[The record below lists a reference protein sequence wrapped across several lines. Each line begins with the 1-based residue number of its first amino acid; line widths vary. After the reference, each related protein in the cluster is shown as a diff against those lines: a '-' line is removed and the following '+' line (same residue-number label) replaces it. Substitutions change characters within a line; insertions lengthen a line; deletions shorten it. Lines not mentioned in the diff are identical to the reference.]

1 MKLPAYLRSL
11 VSALFDRA
19 SADHEMDA
27 EIRTH
32 LANRADDLE
41 RAGLPRVDAERRA
54 RIEFGSQE
62 RFKEEIREARDGHF
76 FDTLVQDVRF
86 GLRML
91 RKNPGFTAVAVL
103 TLALG
108 IGANS
113 SVFSVTNSVLLESL
127 PYQHESRLVMI
138 WEQNTHSGND
148 HNVVSPANFLY
159 WQDNNTVF
167 DQMAAFWDEE
177 VTVTGNGD
185 PRQIPAQVVSANLF
199 SLLGVSPILGR
210 SFSSDE
216 GQRGRDHVAL
226 LGYGLWQ
233 REFGGDR
240 GVLGKPLRLDGENY
254 LIVGVMPRDVTLFA
268 PKGSLTGKVA
278 ELWLPFAWRE
288 DHRKPHGRYLSAVAR
303 MKENVSL
310 VQAQTQMDSLVQ
322 NFTKLYP
329 DFETGW
335 GVNLVPVHADM
346 VSHIR
351 STLLVLVG
359 AVGFVLLIACANIAN
374 LMLGQAVAREREV
387 AVRTALGASRSRIVW
402 QYLTESI
409 VLSLLG
415 GTLGLLAAQWTTS
428 ALLALAPKD
437 LHVKAAHLDWRVLLF
452 GIATCLLTGIVFGVA
467 PAFAAAHTDP
477 ADALRNGGRSETGVH
492 RGGLRNAFAV
502 AEIALSLILLSAAG
516 LLMKSFVRL
525 SAVDPGFDTR
535 DLLTLRIS
543 LPSSKYAKEAQF
555 IEFFNALLQ
564 QVRIAPGIRAATI
577 SNSFP
582 LSGMTPGTSF
592 EIVGK
597 PSPPPGQDRVT
608 DVQKA
613 GSDYFRTMGIRLLRG
628 RSFADREESVASHV
642 VVISESLARQFFQD
656 EDPLGQKI
664 LIDIGDKPE
673 PSQIIG
679 IAADVKRDSL
689 ETNSRP
695 MCYLPH
701 AELPFSSM
709 MLAVRADSDP
719 LAKAPVIGAIVHQL
733 DPELPLASVT
743 TMDQILGGTVARQR
757 FAALL

>member
-1 MKLPAYLRSL
+1 
-11 VSALFDRA
+11 
-19 SADHEMDA
+19 
-27 EIRTH
+27 
-32 LANRADDLE
+32 
-41 RAGLPRVDAERRA
+41 
-54 RIEFGSQE
+54 
-62 RFKEEIREARDGHF
+62 
-76 FDTLVQDVRF
+76 
-86 GLRML
+86 
-91 RKNPGFTAVAVL
+91 
-103 TLALG
+103 
-108 IGANS
+108 
-113 SVFSVTNSVLLESL
+113 
-127 PYQHESRLVMI
+127 
-138 WEQNTHSGND
+138 
-148 HNVVSPANFLY
+148 
-159 WQDNNTVF
+159 
-167 DQMAAFWDEE
+167 
-177 VTVTGNGD
+177 
-185 PRQIPAQVVSANLF
+185 F

-288 DHRKPHGRYLSAVAR
+288 DHHKPHGRYLSAVAR

-359 AVGFVLLIACANIAN
+359 AVGFVLLISCANIAN

-555 IEFFNALLQ
+555 IEFFNALLER
-564 QVRIAPGIRAATI
+564 VRAVPGIRAATI

-757 FAALL
+757 FAALLLGVFSGIALMLAAIGIYGVVTYAVGQRKQEFGIRMALGAERGDVLWLVALHGTRLAVVGVTLGLAGTLALTGLLRGFLFGVTAHDASTLAEVATLLGAVMFLACYLPA